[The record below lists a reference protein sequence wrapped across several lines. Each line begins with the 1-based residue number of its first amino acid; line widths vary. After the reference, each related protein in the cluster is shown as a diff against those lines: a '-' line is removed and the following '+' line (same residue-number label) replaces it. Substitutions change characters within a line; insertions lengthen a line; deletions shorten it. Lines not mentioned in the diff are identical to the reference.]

1 MRPAIADQVPDQHA
15 ELTKTDAHGTGTCD
29 CAHLRG
35 AVHDPRGIGTLTGRE
50 RQVLALLGHGMPN
63 RLIAR
68 QLGVVERTAK
78 AHVAS
83 IVDKLGVSSR
93 LEAALM
99 AHLHHPLICTGHV
112 VPKDTTPRDNSPLDN
127 TPRTNTPTSG
137 LGC

>member
-1 MRPAIADQVPDQHA
+1 MESERTSTATQVPDQHA
-15 ELTKTDAHGTGTCD
+15 ELTEMDAHGTGNCD
-29 CAHLRG
+29 CAQLRG

-112 VPKDTTPRDNSPLDN
+112 VPKDTSPRDNSPRAN
-127 TPRTNTPTSG
+127 IRTAAH
-137 LGC
+137 GC